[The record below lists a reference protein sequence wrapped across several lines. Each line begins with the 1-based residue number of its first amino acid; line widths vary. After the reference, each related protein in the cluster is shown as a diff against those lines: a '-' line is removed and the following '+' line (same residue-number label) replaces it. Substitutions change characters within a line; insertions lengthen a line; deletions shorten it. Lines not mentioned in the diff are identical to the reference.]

1 MANPKIKPN
10 VTLPGT
16 GIAIKRK
23 NIKKVDIHFSFKVE
37 YGADIENGDFY
48 DVIDM
53 NFLNTGIHVSSLSWN
68 GYVSSFVQIQS
79 LNFNE
84 ATFGRTGLKFT
95 SLGTFARAYTDDL
108 LAGGSWPI
116 RNKEIFQPSSIFTI
130 DIYGADYI

>member
-10 VTLPGT
+10 ITLPGT

-37 YGADIENGDFY
+37 YGSDIEGDDFY
-48 DVIDM
+48 NIIDID
-53 NFLNTGIHVSSLSWN
+53 FLNTGIHTKSITWN

-79 LNFNE
+79 LTFNE
-84 ATFGRTGLKFT
+84 ITFGRTGLKLTNSGAFSRSYT
-95 SLGTFARAYTDDL
+95 SDL
-108 LAGGSWPI
+108 LAGGEWPI
-116 RNKEIFQPSSIFTI
+116 QNKNIFQPSSIFTV